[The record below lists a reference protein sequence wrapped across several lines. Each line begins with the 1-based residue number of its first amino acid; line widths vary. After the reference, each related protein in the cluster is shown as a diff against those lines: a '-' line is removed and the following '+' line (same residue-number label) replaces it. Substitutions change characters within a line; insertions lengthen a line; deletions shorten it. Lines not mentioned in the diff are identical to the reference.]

1 MRQEKYDMTG
11 STGTA
16 VPTQLPSRETIGR
29 LARAAGE
36 LTQTFFRR
44 QIRID
49 EKEGDLGL
57 VTEAD
62 LASETYLKAE
72 ISKLFPDHRVLGEE
86 SGWSNG
92 GSSAAPREGDV
103 VWILDPIDGTT
114 NFSKGNVFHC
124 ISVACGRIT
133 GGKFVCERAAIYQPA
148 LGDLYT
154 ASRGGG
160 AFIHD
165 QPMNVSA
172 GSEVRRWSIVTGFS
186 SNKGSSLHGVI
197 RCIETL
203 QNQILGTRIN
213 GAAALDLALTARGIF
228 NGFFES
234 RLSPWDMAA
243 GDLLVREA
251 GGKTTNYEG
260 QEFDVLNDKHI
271 VAGPAHVVDF
281 LLDTLNALRPE
292 LKDTSWP

>member
-1 MRQEKYDMTG
+1 MTSLSG
-11 STGTA
+11 SATTT
-16 VPTQLPSRETIGR
+16 PLPSRAAVGG

-44 QIRID
+44 SLKID

-62 LASETYLKAE
+62 LASETFLKGE
-72 ISKLFPDHRVLGEE
+72 IGRLFPSHRVLGEE

-92 GSSAAPREGDV
+92 GSSSAPQEGDV

-124 ISVACGRIT
+124 ISVACGRFAA
-133 GGKFVCERAAIYQPA
+133 GRFVCERAAIYQPA
-148 LGDLYT
+148 LDDLYT
-154 ASRGGG
+154 ASRGEG
-160 AFIHD
+160 AFINER
-165 QPMNVSA
+165 PMSVNA
-172 GSEVRRWSIVTGFS
+172 GPEVRRWSITTGFS
-186 SNKGSSLHGVI
+186 SNKGNSLHGVI

-203 QNQILGTRIN
+203 QNQILGMRIN

-251 GGKTTNYEG
+251 GGRTTNYDG

-281 LLDTLNALRPE
+281 LLNTLAGLRTE
-292 LKDTSWP
+292 LRDTSWP